1 MNNDLYICLNGR
13 FVQEQQVLSPDN
25 RAFRYGDGL
34 FETMRLRQ
42 GNLLWVHSHF
52 ERLLAGMFTLGIDS
66 SLFNPVEISRQ
77 ILELASLNQIS
88 NGRVRVAV
96 FREEGGN
103 YKPESDRFEYIITIS
118 PLPDENYRLNTKGLR
133 LGLYTEIR
141 KPANMLSTLKS
152 SNALL
157 YVMASRYARDH
168 SFDEVLIL
176 NEQGRICEA
185 SSSNVFLIF
194 PGGRIIS
201 PASSEGILPGVM
213 RKNIIVRM
221 KEAGFQ
227 VEETQ
232 VLPEDLYRAE
242 EIFLTNAIQGF
253 RWVLSYRERRYYK
266 NQVQEINNLLL
277 PLQVGS

>member
-1 MNNDLYICLNGR
+1 
-13 FVQEQQVLSPDN
+13 
-25 RAFRYGDGL
+25 
-34 FETMRLRQ
+34 
-42 GNLLWVHSHF
+42 
-52 ERLLAGMFTLGIDS
+52 
-66 SLFNPVEISRQ
+66 
-77 ILELASLNQIS
+77 
-88 NGRVRVAV
+88 
-96 FREEGGN
+96 
-103 YKPESDRFEYIITIS
+103 
-118 PLPDENYRLNTKGLR
+118 
-133 LGLYTEIR
+133 
-141 KPANMLSTLKS
+141 MLSTLKS

-194 PGGRIIS
+194 PGGRIVR
-201 PASSEGILPGVM
+201 SSKF
-213 RKNIIVRM
+213 RRYT
-221 KEAGFQ
+221 AGCYAQEHYCSHERGWFQ

-242 EIFLTNAIQGF
+242 EIFLTNAIQGI